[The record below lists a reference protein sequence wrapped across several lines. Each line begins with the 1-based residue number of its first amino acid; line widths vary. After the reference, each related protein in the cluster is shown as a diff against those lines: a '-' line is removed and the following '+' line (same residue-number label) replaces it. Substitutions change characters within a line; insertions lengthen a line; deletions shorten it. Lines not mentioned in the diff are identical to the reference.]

1 MRRKPR
7 LFHLLSRAQRA
18 VANVAERESLAALG
32 VTPVQ
37 LGLLYTLGRDAPVP
51 LAEVGRALDLS
62 PAGLSGLVD
71 RTVAAGLIERRVSE
85 TDRRAA
91 ELVMTPR
98 GRALRDR
105 SLPLLDA
112 LNARIFDGVPP
123 EHQAIIADFLD
134 SLPDRINRKDTP

>member
-1 MRRKPR
+1 MRKTPR
-7 LFHLLSRAQRA
+7 LFYLLSRAQRA

-37 LGLLYTLGRDAPVP
+37 LGLLYALGRDGPVP
-51 LAEVGRALDLS
+51 LGDVGRALDLS

-71 RTVAAGLIERRVSE
+71 RMVAAGLIERRASP

-91 ELVMTPR
+91 ELVITPR
-98 GRALRDR
+98 GRALRDE

-123 EHQAIIADFLD
+123 AHQAIIADFLD
-134 SLPDRINRKDTP
+134 SLPARINRKDTP